1 MFDIGFTEII
11 VIAGVTLVVVGPE
24 RLPETVRTVG
34 LWLGRFKRS
43 LRETRRELENQ
54 FGADDIRRQLHNEEI
69 MRSLESVR
77 DDTVDAFDLQQDLEK
92 EDDLYPPG
100 HHDHDP
106 NNDEEE
112 KRLAAENTIAPP
124 QNSDVQDNVVQ
135 DSVENP
141 SDSASVSGES
151 TTETNKPS

>member
-112 KRLAAENTIAPP
+112 KRLATENTIAPP
-124 QNSDVQDNVVQ
+124 QNSDIQ
-135 DSVENP
+135 DSVETP
-141 SDSASVSGES
+141 SDSASVSSES